1 MKRFLFA
8 LSTLVLA
15 SLVSCGRSNHTSTS
29 NRDYVIP
36 DLRAW
41 NEVKEGLSVAELE
54 KLLGQPIR
62 RLGPDGDYKPGV
74 VYRWTYGYVVK
85 QSDVFPQDVAFVVH
99 MQMGKVWL
107 KEDPFG
113 GVAASKDGT
122 PTVPK
127 LMTPPDAAVFNH
139 YPRFVDFRWNA
150 SSGDYPMKYEIEI
163 SVLYPSGEWSANMK
177 PPELSIPYYSYSHP
191 GANRGRWRVRGL
203 NSKGKSQWS
212 EYSYFEFKI

>member
-1 MKRFLFA
+1 MKQSFFA
-8 LSTLVLA
+8 LTTLMLA
-15 SLVSCGRSNHTSTS
+15 SLVSCGRSNHTSSS

-62 RLGPDGDYKPGV
+62 KVGPDGDFKPGV

-85 QSDVFPQDVAFVVH
+85 QSDVFPQDVAFAVG
-99 MQMGKVWL
+99 MQMGKVL
-107 KEDPFG
+107 FKEDPFG
-113 GVAASKDGT
+113 GVAVSKDGT

-139 YPRFVDFRWNA
+139 YPRFLDFRWHG
-150 SSGDYPMKYEIEI
+150 SSGNYPMKYEIEI
-163 SVLYPSGEWSANMK
+163 SVLYPSGEWSANMN
-177 PPELSIPYYSYSHP
+177 PRELSIPYYSYGHH

-212 EYSYFEFKI
+212 EYSYFEFKR